1 MSGPL
6 AFAPWP
12 DLPTV
17 RRVAT
22 NELEGWVR
30 TLHAQAPTALGLWI
44 EEQASHSGPELW
56 VSMRKNAEQREIY
69 CLHSEAWEQLRI
81 FFNYLHRDDAPFVV
95 LGEGQAQLHLLA
107 TQGLSL
113 RRIGCLRSAAAL
125 LARAKGESA
134 PGQLQELVQRSFSRS
149 LPQGGAAQVDS
160 LIPLMRRYAPELR
173 KQGLMPSFEL
183 ECKLLPAVVAM
194 ERAGMPL
201 DAAAYES
208 VARQWSADRQ
218 ESQDEARNRRLD
230 KLISTYRYWARDYLD
245 GDGRIRCRLDPLA
258 TESGRF
264 SCASPNLQQVPN
276 HYTAPGLRAC
286 FHPPPGHSLIMA
298 DYAQIELRV
307 AAHIADCSA
316 LRQLFVQGQDPH
328 RNTAATLRGC
338 PVQEVSDEDRKL
350 AKAINFGFLFGM
362 GAARFRGYAEQSYGL
377 QLSESQANQAKSAF
391 LAAYPG
397 IHAWQKRTAAL
408 GRNAGQAIIVK
419 TALGR
424 IKHFA
429 AGAFRFNAALNIPV
443 QGSAAEGFKQAMVR
457 LHRELPPMGGMGV
470 LCIHDEYIAQVP
482 TQRATEL
489 SERIVSIMEQEM
501 QKVITTVPIRANAVV
516 APAWT

>member
-12 DLPTV
+12 QVPAAHCVEASQLQH
-17 RRVAT
+17 
-22 NELEGWVR
+22 WVHSMR
-30 TLHAQAPTALGLWI
+30 EQGPAALGLWVDR
-44 EEQASHSGPELW
+44 QQSGSSPQLWISLRKSAEL
-56 VSMRKNAEQREIY
+56 RKIY
-69 CLHSEAWEQLRI
+69 RLQPDRWESLRC
-81 FFNYLHRDDAPFVV
+81 FFEYLHREDAPFVV

-107 TQGLSL
+107 AQGFSL
-113 RRIGCLRSAAAL
+113 PRIGCLRTAAAL

-134 PGQLQELVQRSFSRS
+134 PRHLQELVQRSFSRS
-149 LPQGGAAQVDS
+149 LPQNGAAQVDS
-160 LIPLMRRYAPELR
+160 LLPLMRRYTPTLR
-173 KQGLMPSFEL
+173 KLGLMPSFEL

-201 DAAAYES
+201 DAAAYEQ
-208 VARQWSADRQ
+208 VACQWIVDRQ
-218 ESQDEARNRRLD
+218 ACQDEARVRRLD

-245 GDGRIRCRLDPLA
+245 GDGRIRCQLDPLA

-286 FHPPPGHSLIMA
+286 FHPPEGQSLVMA

-307 AAHIADCSA
+307 AAHIADCAA
-316 LRQLFVQGQDPH
+316 LRELFVQGQDPH

-338 PVQEVSDEDRKL
+338 AVQEVQDADRKL

-362 GAARFRGYAEQSYGL
+362 GAARFRSYAEQSYGL
-377 QLSESQANQAKSAF
+377 ELNDAQANQAKAAF
-391 LAAYPG
+391 LSAYPG

-408 GRNAGQAIIVK
+408 GRSTEQEIMVT

-443 QGSAAEGFKQAMVR
+443 QGSAAEGFKKAMVR
-457 LHRELPPMGGMGV
+457 LHRELPPLGGRGV

-516 APAWT
+516 APTWT